1 MIKKLKKVIEIEG
14 VNYVTFQLGYRS
26 ANTIYA
32 WLKNNK
38 IPNTAKKKVEEFIK
52 TYFGEYYL

>member
-1 MIKKLKKVIEIEG
+1 MINKLKKVIELEG
-14 VNYVTFQLGYRS
+14 VNYVTFKLGYRS

-38 IPNTAKKKVEEFIK
+38 IPNTAKVRVQEFLTFYFEE
-52 TYFGEYYL
+52 YEL